1 MQDNFINLPK
11 DKQLE
16 IIAKMNPKTLIDGD
30 LLEVEGKLSDIEI
43 LIGKK
48 ETFYILFFTKNDV
61 FDETVMLLY
70 DEFFDPYGKIAYSV
84 NDKDKRISFNYF
96 FVRKDLRG
104 QGLGQAMVNIFY
116 DKIEEKFNGDYVDVF
131 VNPYSFD
138 TSFNGIKSYDYET
151 QLYQYRLERFYLENN
166 FLLTEEPKKY
176 AFSNISYEPSCYEL
190 TQKPSK
196 FDDYQYFGNKF

>member
-16 IIAKMNPKTLIDGD
+16 IIAKMNPKTLIEGD

-70 DEFFDPYGKIAYSV
+70 DELFEPYGKIAYSV

-116 DKIEEKFNGDYVDVF
+116 DKIEEKFKGDYVDVF

-176 AFSNISYEPSCYEL
+176 AFSNILYEPSCYEL